1 MERHAMVYN
10 PTMKQQIKTLMAAA
24 RALDDIGMYL
34 LDNGC
39 GKEAVTVAETM
50 RKVSFKASKLR
61 SSKEY
66 YKEIGI

>member
-1 MERHAMVYN
+1 MVYN
-10 PTMKQQIKTLMAAA
+10 PTMRQQIKTLMSAE
-24 RALDDIGMYL
+24 RALDEIGIFL

-39 GKEAVTVAETM
+39 GKEAVIVAEAM
-50 RKVSFKASKLR
+50 VQVCKKASKLR